1 MQGNREKDEA
11 LVLRARAGESDAT
24 EELLLRYKDVV
35 RAIARRHTFRGSG
48 SGETEDLVQ
57 EGMIGL
63 YTAIDTFRADRGKT
77 FKNFAYLCVRGRII
91 DAYRSNLRSV
101 TLDGGE
107 FDFDSLAEGTTPED
121 SLLYDES
128 NTEFRNKLLKS
139 LSDLEF
145 RVVTLYLEGMSYSAI
160 AELTGKDMKS
170 IDNALARAKKKLQ
183 KSFS

>member
-1 MQGNREKDEA
+1 MQSGREKDEA
-11 LVLRARAGESDAT
+11 LVLRARKGEGDAT
-24 EELLLRYKDVV
+24 EELLLRYKDMV

-63 YTAIDTFRADRGKT
+63 YAAIEAYREDKGKT
-77 FKNFAYLCVRGRII
+77 FKNFAYLCVTGRII
-91 DAYRSNLRSV
+91 DANRTNRKRV

-128 NTEFRNKLLKS
+128 NTEFHAKLLKS

-145 RVVTLYLEGMSYSAI
+145 RVVTLYLEGMSYAAI
-160 AELTGKDMKS
+160 AELTGKDMKC
-170 IDNALARAKKKLQ
+170 IDNALTRAKKKLM
-183 KSFS
+183 KSYS

>member
-1 MQGNREKDEA
+1 MQGIEKDEA
-11 LVLRARAGESDAT
+11 LVLRARGGERNAT
-24 EELLLRYKDVV
+24 EELLLRYKNMV

-48 SGETEDLVQ
+48 GETEDLVQ

-63 YTAIDTFRADRGKT
+63 TGAIDAFQADKGKS
-77 FKNFAYLCVRGRII
+77 FKNFAYLCVKRRII
-91 DAYRSNLRSV
+91 DATRANLHQV
-101 TLDGGE
+101 TLDDEE

-121 SLLYDES
+121 TLLYDES
-128 NTEFRNKLLKS
+128 NTEFHAKLLKS
-139 LSDLEF
+139 LSDFEF

>member
-1 MQGNREKDEA
+1 MQGREKDEA
-11 LVLRARAGESDAT
+11 LVLRARAGEEVAT
-24 EELLLRYKDVV
+24 EELLLRHKNMV

-63 YTAIDTFRADRGKT
+63 YAAIKAFQTDKGKT
-77 FKNFAYLCVRGRII
+77 FKNFAYLCVERRII
-91 DAYRSNLRSV
+91 DANHAKLHHV
-101 TLDGGE
+101 TVEDGE

-121 SLLYDES
+121 TLLYDES
-128 NTEFRNKLLKS
+128 NTEFHEKLSKS

-160 AELTGKDMKS
+160 AEHTGKDMKS

>member
-1 MQGNREKDEA
+1 MQEIERDEA
-11 LVLRARAGESDAT
+11 LVLRARKGEGDAT
-24 EELLLRYKDVV
+24 EELLLRYKDMV
-35 RAIARRHTFRGSG
+35 RAIARRHTFRGNE

-63 YTAIDTFRADRGKT
+63 YAAIKAFQGEKGKT
-77 FKNFAYLCVRGRII
+77 FKNFAYLCVKGRII
-91 DAYRSNLRSV
+91 DANRASLRRV
-101 TLDGGE
+101 TLDEGE

-121 SLLYDES
+121 TLLYDES
-128 NTEFRNKLLKS
+128 NTEFHAKLSKS

-145 RVVTLYLEGMSYSAI
+145 RVLTLYLEGMSYSAI
-160 AELTGKDMKS
+160 AEHTGKDMKS